1 MGVKLNYLDKKGTVA
16 DAEDAITALTE
27 IRDEIAEVVEG
38 ASGTNRENTGR
49 IQTLSET
56 KERMDKVDDGMPDLD
71 PPLLELEIKYKE
83 LQPKKSW
90 GRVYLSRADN
100 VDNANAVI
108 EAAVQALREFI
119 DKEEERPEGK
129 RQELIDEAE
138 NAADHL
144 QAIVDECTDLEF
156 PSITG

>member
-1 MGVKLNYLDKKGTVA
+1 MGVKLNYLDKSGIVVEA
-16 DAEDAITALTE
+16 GDAILALTE
-27 IRDEIAEVVEG
+27 IRDEINEVVEG
-38 ASGTNRENTGR
+38 ASGTNRENTQR
-49 IQTLSET
+49 IQTLGET
-56 KERMDKVDDGMPDLD
+56 KERMDKVDNGMPDICD
-71 PPLLELEIKYKE
+71 ELANLPIKYRE

-100 VDNANAVI
+100 VDNANAII

-119 DKEEERPEGK
+119 DKEQAKPEDV

-138 NAADHL
+138 SAADNL

>member
-1 MGVKLNYLDKKGTVA
+1 MGVKLNYLDKTGVVS
-16 DAEDAITALTE
+16 DAEDALTALGE
-27 IRDEIAEVVEG
+27 IRDEVAEVVEG

-49 IQTLSET
+49 IQTLGET
-56 KERMDKVDDGMPDLD
+56 KERMDKVDDGMPDLKE
-71 PPLLELEIKYKE
+71 ELRELPIKYRE

-100 VDNANAVI
+100 VDNANAII

-119 DKEEERPEGK
+119 DKEQAKPEDV

-138 NAADHL
+138 SAADHL

>member
-1 MGVKLNYLDKKGTVA
+1 MGVKLNYLDKSGTVA

-38 ASGTNRENTGR
+38 ASGTNRENTQR
-49 IQTLSET
+49 IQTLGET
-56 KERMDKVDDGMPDLD
+56 KEKMDKVDDGMPDLNV
-71 PPLLELEIKYKE
+71 ELRELAIKYRE

-100 VDNANAVI
+100 VDNANAII

-119 DKEEERPEGK
+119 DKEGEKPEDK